1 MNGVDRW
8 LDDGENDGKIVR
20 ELKRKSRASEQQH
33 KAALVRSA
41 SGVTRGSAGWVA
53 DPLVT
58 PLRSAYHVSSPSQ

>member
-8 LDDGENDGKIVR
+8 LDDGEDDGKTVR

-41 SGVTRGSAGWVA
+41 N
-53 DPLVT
+53 
-58 PLRSAYHVSSPSQ
+58 HINSPAQ